1 MSLIERINAFFAKL
15 PFKGMMEKIP
25 AETRAKVPVL
35 NKVILFANQIVCG
48 LVVVLLVTV
57 IASSGGGG
65 RSTGDASG
73 GGGSGKFGTK
83 ESPASDFVY
92 ELNKARDGIVITD
105 YKGRGGDIVIPST
118 IEGYPVVEF
127 AAKAT
132 SGFHEPAP
140 RWQLNAAY
148 ILLKDLKDKE
158 KIKECKEFINKLK
171 DQIKKENIRSSIT
184 SVVFPDSITEMAVL
198 NDSHWV
204 KTRGAFEGSFALKAV
219 KFPKN
224 IKVIP
229 DMFNACE
236 ALTNIVLPENPEII
250 VYKAFAGLNF
260 TSFVIPEG
268 VKEIRDNAFEGCKKL
283 TSIKIP
289 DSIEI
294 IGNYAFNKCSA
305 LTKVDIPAKKI
316 KYGEYNIDS
325 LSWRLGETFDN
336 TRFYDKYVFANCI
349 NLPLAERKK
358 IEDTG
363 YVGTFGDLF
372 Q

>member
-15 PFKGMMEKIP
+15 PFKSMAEKIP
-25 AETRAKVPVL
+25 AETRAKVPIL
-35 NKVILFANQIVCG
+35 NKVIPFANQIVCG
-48 LVVVLLVTV
+48 LVLVLLVTV

-65 RSTGDASG
+65 ESVGDASG

-92 ELNKARDGIVITD
+92 ELNEARDGIVITG

-127 AAKAT
+127 AANAL
-132 SGFHEPAP
+132 SGFRESTI
-140 RWQLNAAY
+140 RWELNRAY
-148 ILLKDLKDKE
+148 KFLKNTKNKDEINMYKE
-158 KIKECKEFINKLK
+158 EINNLK
-171 DQIKKENIRSSIT
+171 DQIKKANIRPSIT
-184 SVVFPDSITEMAVL
+184 SVVFPDSITEMAPDAGFMGR
-198 NDSHWV
+198 NKSD
-204 KTRGAFEGSFALKAV
+204 GAFEASFALKAF

-229 DMFNACE
+229 ALFNACD
-236 ALTNIVLPENPEII
+236 ALTTIVLPENPEII
-250 VYKAFAGLNF
+250 VYRAFHGLNI
-260 TSFVIPEG
+260 TSIVIPEG
-268 VKEIRDNAFEGCKKL
+268 VKEIRNGAFEECKEL
-283 TSIKIP
+283 TSVKIP

-294 IGNYAFNKCSA
+294 IGNYAFYKCSA

-316 KYGEYNIDS
+316 KYGSFEDEY
-325 LSWRLGETFDN
+325 FDGDYGKWFFGGVVDAH
-336 TRFYDKYVFANCI
+336 RVFGNCI

-363 YVGTFGDLF
+363 YTGTFVDP
-372 Q
+372 